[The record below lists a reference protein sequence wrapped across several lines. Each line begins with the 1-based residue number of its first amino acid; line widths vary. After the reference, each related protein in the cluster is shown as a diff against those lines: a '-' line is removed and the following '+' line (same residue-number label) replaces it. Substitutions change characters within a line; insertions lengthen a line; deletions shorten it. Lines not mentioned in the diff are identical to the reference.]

1 MDIKHTPPRAR
12 GFAPDF
18 KSLTI
23 SLLKPMADIAI
34 TIKNFDKSLKGLKN
48 PISTPWARAIVVI
61 KLARTKYIIK
71 NGKICFIDIFLFF
84 FSSAFF
90 ILIKASPKLLEL

>member
-12 GFAPDF
+12 GLAPDF

-34 TIKNFDKSLKGLKN
+34 TIKNFS
-48 PISTPWARAIVVI
+48 
-61 KLARTKYIIK
+61 
-71 NGKICFIDIFLFF
+71 
-84 FSSAFF
+84 
-90 ILIKASPKLLEL
+90 